1 MISCSGFPRW
11 SSTRGGSDVPPPPAH
26 APATRRDPGGR
37 EARAEWG
44 AARGTDARHDRR
56 DRYGPGVGRRT
67 TAERFRGEAVGA
79 AVLARDR
86 HRGYAARAPQPLPR
100 TATMRV
106 LLLASMFTLVAC
118 AHHRDATTVC
128 PEYRGLRCI
137 TFAEC
142 SYDRARGCE
151 VCRCAS
157 LE

>member
-1 MISCSGFPRW
+1 
-11 SSTRGGSDVPPPPAH
+11 
-26 APATRRDPGGR
+26 
-37 EARAEWG
+37 
-44 AARGTDARHDRR
+44 
-56 DRYGPGVGRRT
+56 
-67 TAERFRGEAVGA
+67 
-79 AVLARDR
+79 
-86 HRGYAARAPQPLPR
+86 
-100 TATMRV
+100 MRV

-157 LE
+157 LEAPRPASDRGTLPPAYDTPR